1 MHGEEEFRSFVE
13 RFRAGDA
20 SAAEELVR
28 HYEPIIRREIRFR
41 MIDSRLTRI
50 YDSVDF
56 SQAVMASFF
65 LRSADFEFK
74 EPQDLVR
81 LLITMARNKMA
92 TSARKLFSQ
101 KREGHRQEVG
111 DAMLE
116 QVADDR
122 DTPSKVVGMLEL
134 VAEAKKR
141 LSPEERL
148 LVEFRNQG
156 RSWEDIAN
164 EIGGTAQGR
173 RMQLARALER
183 VTESLGIES

>member
-101 KREGHRQEVG
+101 KREGNRQEVG

-116 QVADDR
+116 QIADDR
-122 DTPSKVVGMLEL
+122 DTPSKVVGMLEM

-156 RSWEDIAN
+156 KSWEDIAN

>member
-156 RSWEDIAN
+156 KSWEDIAN
-164 EIGGTAQGR
+164 EIGGTPQGR